1 MVRAV
6 HSADLVARWD
16 DTLTCSLALP
26 VGRWAKD
33 DEEEEKWLETE
44 RRAAAGILS
53 FLARGNDL
61 RGGMSAMNRVSK
73 EFRPYHFGKE
83 NPVTV
88 LLPEPDFIPTRAFVG
103 REELIEQCMA
113 AWLDLDGEGA
123 LHFRLVGPPG
133 VGKNE
138 LVYHLARE
146 VEKKPLYIMHGHEE
160 LTPEDIAC
168 TARITKDHGVE
179 YVGSPLLAAMVR
191 GGICFFDEI
200 GKVPSRS
207 LSLLASVLDGRRTI
221 TSVLAG
227 FTERAHADFR
237 FCAAMN
243 DADAATYGLPGYI
256 DERLRPAF
264 KMTYPP
270 IEEVME
276 IVGTGVMRS
285 THVLLDCFRS
295 RIAHREDLSP
305 REALILI
312 GYATRL
318 HRQQGSPEIDA
329 KGADELLA
337 LAMQQVG
344 HVPP

>member
-1 MVRAV
+1 MTT
-6 HSADLVARWD
+6 SAQ
-16 DTLTCSLALP
+16 
-26 VGRWAKD
+26 
-33 DEEEEKWLETE
+33 
-44 RRAAAGILS
+44 
-53 FLARGNDL
+53 
-61 RGGMSAMNRVSK
+61 SK
-73 EFRPYHFGKE
+73 EFKPYVFGKE

-103 REELIEQCMA
+103 REELITQCTA
-113 AWLDLDGEGA
+113 AWLDLDGQGA
-123 LHFRLVGPPG
+123 LHFRLIGPPG

-138 LVYHLARE
+138 LVYYLARE
-146 VEKKPLYIMHGHEE
+146 VEKKPIYVMHGHEE

-179 YVGSPLLAAMVR
+179 YVGSPLLAAMVM

-207 LSLLASVLDGRRTI
+207 LSLLASVLDDRRTV

-264 KMTYPP
+264 ALDYPP
-270 IEEVME
+270 IEEVMQ
-276 IVGTGVMRS
+276 IVSNGISKT
-285 THVLLDCFRS
+285 TATLLDEFRS
-295 RIAHREDLSP
+295 WVADRTDLSP
-305 REALILI
+305 REALTLV

-318 HRQQGSPEIDA
+318 HQQRGGGSLNKTKA
-329 KGADELLA
+329 KDLITFASKYVRDGKKTS
-337 LAMQQVG
+337 
-344 HVPP
+344 

>member
-1 MVRAV
+1 MPA
-6 HSADLVARWD
+6 SAQ
-16 DTLTCSLALP
+16 
-26 VGRWAKD
+26 
-33 DEEEEKWLETE
+33 
-44 RRAAAGILS
+44 
-53 FLARGNDL
+53 
-61 RGGMSAMNRVSK
+61 SK
-73 EFRPYHFGKE
+73 EFKPHVFGKE

-103 REELIEQCMA
+103 REELVTQCIA
-113 AWLDLDGEGA
+113 AWLDLDDQGA
-123 LHFRLVGPPG
+123 LHFRLIGPPG

-138 LVYHLARE
+138 LIYHLARE

-160 LTPEDIAC
+160 LTPEDVAC

-207 LSLLASVLDGRRTI
+207 LSLLASVLDDRRTL

-227 FTERAHADFR
+227 FTERAHPDFR

-264 KMTYPP
+264 TLDYPP
-270 IEEVME
+270 IDEVMQ
-276 IVGTGVMRS
+276 IVANGTS
-285 THVLLDCFRS
+285 KATAALLDEFR
-295 RIAHREDLSP
+295 RWVADRTDLSP
-305 REALILI
+305 REALIMV

-318 HRQQGSPEIDA
+318 LQQRGG
-329 KGADELLA
+329 GALSKDKARELLTFSSKYVRDGRKPA
-337 LAMQQVG
+337 
-344 HVPP
+344 